1 MAKKFEEHIMYSP
14 DGKSE
19 MANTYENH
27 LRLKEMG
34 WSHEP
39 ISPLNQ
45 KKNQDVTSRDW
56 FGKAYKASGGG
67 GTAGGGFGNTGYSID
82 WSGIDLSKKRLNDK
96 MNKNEEK
103 EEEVPESE
111 TKVPKDKCPE
121 GSKCDCKKKDGY
133 TWKGGKCI
141 ADDETEDVTGED
153 SSACDCPKELM
164 GGDTK
169 DQNGTCYDTC
179 LEECPD
185 GSGDYNPVTDKFGDG
200 AKDRCKKQPNVK
212 KEGECDPDTEE
223 WDPLTKTCKP
233 KSKGRT
239 KPCDCGGTTFEIGI
253 NDSCAKFC
261 NDKKKEKEGKG
272 EEKESAKKGE
282 PCNCFDMKTRE
293 NKQGKIGADGECD
306 CSESEDPAAAANE
319 KKKEENI
326 DPAKQT
332 NGEQGDC
339 PNPNQ
344 VWDEKSQS
352 CISKTDYDLN
362 KQAEDQNKANIQG
375 ATEKNPY
382 GNAAEGFNTD
392 FGGIEVGDD
401 IYFKNGSGSVSGQD
415 MERTDHNG
423 NSHAYKGI
431 KLVKTEKGLQESGY
445 SYITNPNGTQYRSLS
460 ETEFYEE
467 ESGNMVRRTRKEIPL
482 SEKDRPPTAQWKG
495 VEGAEFTYNNG
506 GGNKR
511 YVMGPHTN
519 EYNEKV
525 LVPYLVKNNRISHNK
540 KQWEKKREEQTMAK
554 ENAELPANQPNYAGV
569 YNDDIQVRVFQSGQ
583 WVTLAIN
590 KWGNS
595 DLYWDEVGKLAKFN
609 DETRYSSNYIPDFSD
624 ALKFRSP
631 MKHPAEDPN
640 LEGYEE
646 GLRHAHNEDGSWKW
660 VADGAPDGAKPHR
673 NTPTSPFGYKS
684 PFFRRN
690 NISRKI
696 RDNYTPISYSI
707 NPNHVSPFQQ
717 NEIAE
722 GEAPQQGGTIWD
734 KVKSYGADMDV
745 RIDKFIQHTNY
756 SPETDLPVNAFQN
769 QQWVGIITEWLQTQ
783 KQGMV
788 EATNSKNKESQQKI
802 STAVNQLIQD
812 VTTYSGKF
820 LDWLDR
826 NAGDQ
831 AEGNAGGSVVSKGSM
846 KDEKF
851 IGDITFMGDQNT
863 TIAVGDDGKIGIKSY
878 GLEEV
883 KYIEDLD
890 DNVFA
895 KDDAGYAM
903 FLEASSVLQ
912 KDAEAGKPL
921 NENIVK
927 GHADQLLTN
936 KDSILSWAFD
946 PLYGQSWI
954 SDFAQG
960 NPDKPF
966 DVFMPESESFDIDY
980 LTDEIHG
987 WLGNKLKEAYEKNV
1001 PKQPE
1006 QKGDAAQG
1014 IMDETLATV
1023 DKEKESKEGV
1033 YSEGGEEQQGPPQGP
1048 PQEEAMAQGPP
1059 PQGPPM
1065 AYKENPKIT
1074 RDIMR
1079 RYKTRK
1085 LNKLNE

>member
-45 KKNQDVTSRDW
+45 NNNQNITSRDW
-56 FGKAYKASGGG
+56 FGKSYKASGGG

-82 WSGIDLSKKRLNDK
+82 WSTIDLSKKRLNDK
-96 MNKNEEK
+96 MNKNEE
-103 EEEVPESE
+103 EEKEVPESE
-111 TKVPKDKCPE
+111 TKIPKDKCPE
-121 GSKCDCKKKDGY
+121 GSKCDCKNKGGK
-133 TWKGGKCI
+133 WKGGKCI
-141 ADDETEDVTGED
+141 TDDETEDVIEEEEEWKGDCDCEEVAAMGKKQAEKTRGGPGGGCWETCRKECSDGTYVDPDKECPEGTTEEKDDVVKKKKNCRCEGED
-153 SSACDCPKELM
+153 IEVDEDVDCRK
-164 GGDTK
+164 
-169 DQNGTCYDTC
+169 
-179 LEECPD
+179 
-185 GSGDYNPVTDKFGDG
+185 V
-200 AKDRCKKQPNVK
+200 
-212 KEGECDPDTEE
+212 
-223 WDPLTKTCKP
+223 
-233 KSKGRT
+233 
-239 KPCDCGGTTFEIGI
+239 
-253 NDSCAKFC
+253 C

-272 EEKESAKKGE
+272 EKEGVKCPDGQMDDGSGNCIPDPDYVDPNKKE
-282 PCNCFDMKTRE
+282 
-293 NKQGKIGADGECD
+293 
-306 CSESEDPAAAANE
+306 
-319 KKKEENI
+319 KEENI

-332 NGEQGDC
+332 DGEQGSC

-382 GNAAEGFNTD
+382 GNAAEAFNTD
-392 FGGIEVGDD
+392 FGGIEVGGE
-401 IYFKNGSGSVSGQD
+401 IHFKNGSGSVSGQP
-415 MERTDHNG
+415 MERTDMQG
-423 NSHAYKGI
+423 NSFAYKGI

-445 SYITNPNGTQYRSLS
+445 KYITLPNGTQYKEYS
-460 ETEFYEE
+460 ETEFHEE
-467 ESGNMVRRTRKEIPL
+467 ESGNMVRRTKKEIAL
-482 SEKDRPPTAQWKG
+482 AQNNRPNSVYWKSI
-495 VEGAEFTYNNG
+495 EGATFSRDG
-506 GGNKR
+506 KK
-511 YVMGPHTN
+511 YVMRYMTTHANKKT
-519 EYNEKV
+519 
-525 LVPYLVKNNRISHNK
+525 LVPYLVQSNITSYNK
-540 KQWEKKREEQTMAK
+540 KQWEKIREEQTYTK
-554 ENAELPANQPNYAGV
+554 ENAGQTYNQPDYKGDYPAKL
-569 YNDDIQVRVFQSGQ
+569 QVRVLRAG
-583 WVTLAIN
+583 
-590 KWGNS
+590 KWQTFVVDKNTNPTM
-595 DLYWDEVGKLAKFN
+595 WKEEVEKMKVFSN
-609 DETRYSSNYIPDFSD
+609 ETRYSSNYIPDFSD

-640 LEGYEE
+640 LEGYKE

-660 VADGAPDGAKPHR
+660 VADGAPDSAKPHK
-673 NTPTSPFGYKS
+673 NTPSNPFGYKS

-696 RDNYTPISYSI
+696 RDNYAPITNPI
-707 NPNHVSPFQQ
+707 NYSPFRQS
-717 NEIAE
+717 EITE
-722 GEAPQQGGTIWD
+722 GETPQQGGGTIWD
-734 KVKSYGADMDV
+734 KIQSYGEDMDV

-769 QQWVGIITEWLQTQ
+769 QEWVGIITEWLQTQ

-788 EATNSKNKESQQKI
+788 EATNSKNKEAQQKI

-878 GLEEV
+878 GLEDV

-921 NENIVK
+921 NENIVN
-927 GHADQLLTN
+927 GHADQLLTS

-1001 PKQPE
+1001 PQQPE

-1023 DKEKESKEGV
+1023 DKEKENKEGV
-1033 YSEGGEEQQGPPQGP
+1033 YSEGGEEPQGPPQGP

-1065 AYKENPKIT
+1065 AYKENPKLIRDIT
-1074 RDIMR
+1074 R
-1079 RYKTRK
+1079 RYNTRK